1 MGLGHAPNDVTT
13 FPKLINPGMP
23 THAPPGVDAA
33 DGRIFFGKPR
43 EQVPARNARAGGGAV
58 QSRVSQ
64 RRAVRLEFRSDVVCA
79 CDVAQFSCRQ
89 QQIVHRIG
97 AMSPRQTCRRL

>member
-43 EQVPARNARAGGGAV
+43 EQVPARNAKGWRRRSPVPRGA
-58 QSRVSQ
+58 
-64 RRAVRLEFRSDVVCA
+64 A
-79 CDVAQFSCRQ
+79 
-89 QQIVHRIG
+89 
-97 AMSPRQTCRRL
+97 